1 MQRMHALLLERGDL
15 AAVAA
20 IDDVDLR
27 VAVDLAHEADAARA
41 EDAAVAVEHQG
52 RPEVDVALTPS
63 PSNTRR
69 GNSIRLWSGPNV

>member
-1 MQRMHALLLERGDL
+1 MNALLLERRDL

-27 VAVDLAHEADAARA
+27 VGLDLAHEPDAPRA
-41 EDAAVAVEHQG
+41 QDAAVAVEHQR
-52 RPEVDVALTPS
+52 RPEVDVGAHPS

-69 GNSIRLWSGPNV
+69 GNSIRLSFGPKL